1 MRYRYKRT
9 GKEWLVTL
17 VIGGGICSGL
27 GILFY
32 RHVVGVICLMGLLP
46 GYLYL
51 DGKRREQKRERKLS
65 EQFQEMLE
73 SMAGAMQAGYSL
85 ERSILWTQQEME
97 KRHPDQW
104 VMKEYLLRLVERIR
118 MNQTAEQAF
127 EQLAE
132 ETELADIREFV
143 LVLITVKRTGGN
155 LIRVMLHT
163 LHCLAM
169 RQETRREIETLMSGK
184 RLEANLMNLLP
195 MGILLYLWIAMPDLM
210 TPLYH
215 NFKGVLWMSVMLLLY
230 GGGYLWTRKILE
242 RGESCF

>member
-1 MRYRYKRT
+1 M
-9 GKEWLVTL
+9 VTL
-17 VIGGGICSGL
+17 LIGGGICGGL

-32 RHVVGVICLMGLLP
+32 RHVIGVICLMGLLP

-85 ERSILWTQQEME
+85 ERSVLWTQQEMD
-97 KRHPDQW
+97 KRHPEQW
-104 VMKEYLLRLVERIR
+104 AMKESLFRLAERIR

-132 ETELADIREFV
+132 ETGLADIREFV

-155 LIRVMLHT
+155 LIQVMLHT
-163 LHCLAM
+163 LNCLAM
-169 RQETRREIETLMSGK
+169 RQETRREIESMISGK

-195 MGILLYLWIAMPDLM
+195 MGILLYLWIAMPDLVM
-210 TPLYH
+210 PLYH
-215 NFKGVLWMSVMLLLY
+215 NTRGVLWMSVMLLLY
-230 GGGYLWTRKILE
+230 GGGYLWTQKILE
-242 RGESCF
+242 KGEVCF